1 MRKILFLALAAGAAA
16 LIVASCT
23 TRKKSDAALAQ
34 ADSTYTNLKQPDWS
48 RNAVIYEVNLRQYT
62 DSGTITAFERELP
75 RLKEL
80 GVDILWFMPIH
91 PISVDGRKGEL
102 GSYYAVQDY
111 KAFNPEFGTIDQ
123 FKKVVDKA
131 HDLGMK
137 VILDWVPNHTGR
149 DNAWVTE
156 HPDWYVKDSLG
167 NMVGP
172 YDWTDVYKL
181 DYNNPEMR
189 AAMVDALKFW
199 LTDVDVDGF
208 RCDVAPLVP
217 LGFWREARAAV
228 ESVRPGCLW
237 LAETVDPDFISALRA
252 EGFGCLSD
260 CQTYEAF
267 DICYD
272 YDIYPVFRDYLDG
285 AVPLARYAE
294 AVNRQEVTYPA
305 NYSKLRFLENHD
317 QARAAFLVPDGP
329 SLLNW
334 TAFSFFQKG
343 TGFIYAGQEAGC
355 AHLPNLFYKDPV
367 DWTGPD
373 RSEQFRRLCA
383 LKKHPLM
390 ADSAYTVQAL
400 PGDVLYAVHRK
411 GGRRLAGV
419 FSVRGGKALVRVDV
433 PDGWYENLFDGGRV
447 EVKDARVSCRGV
459 PVIIETAQ

>member
-1 MRKILFLALAAGAAA
+1 MAENTER
-16 LIVASCT
+16 T
-23 TRKKSDAALAQ
+23 
-34 ADSTYTNLKQPDWS
+34 W
-48 RNAVIYEVNLRQYT
+48 RNQVIYSIFVRNHTTE
-62 DSGTITAFERELP
+62 GTFEGVRRDLP
-75 RLKEL
+75 RIRGL
-80 GVDILWFMPIH
+80 GVDVIWLLPIH
-91 PISVDGRKGEL
+91 PIGEKARKGVL
-102 GSYYAVQDY
+102 GSPYAIRDY
-111 KAFNPEFGTIDQ
+111 RAVNPEYGTLDD
-123 FKKVVDKA
+123 FRRMVDEA
-131 HDLGMK
+131 HRLGMRC
-137 VILDWVPNHTGR
+137 VIDVVYNHTSP
-149 DNAWVTE
+149 DSVLAAE
-156 HPDWYVKDSLG
+156 HPEWFYHKEDGSFGNRVGDWSDII
-167 NMVGP
+167 
-172 YDWTDVYKL
+172 DL
-181 DYNNPEMR
+181 DYTDRGLWAYQIET
-189 AAMVDALKFW
+189 LKYW
-199 LTDVDVDGF
+199 ASMVDGF

-217 LGFWREARAAV
+217 LGFWREARAQV
-228 ESVRPGCLW
+228 EAVRPGCLW

>member
-1 MRKILFLALAAGAAA
+1 MAENTER
-16 LIVASCT
+16 T
-23 TRKKSDAALAQ
+23 
-34 ADSTYTNLKQPDWS
+34 W
-48 RNAVIYEVNLRQYT
+48 RNQVIYSIFVRNHTTE
-62 DSGTITAFERELP
+62 GTFEGVRRDLP
-75 RLKEL
+75 RIRGL
-80 GVDILWFMPIH
+80 GVDVIWLLPIH
-91 PISVDGRKGEL
+91 PIGEKARKGVL
-102 GSYYAVQDY
+102 GSPYAIRDY
-111 KAFNPEFGTIDQ
+111 RAVNPEYGTLDD
-123 FKKVVDKA
+123 FRRMVDEA
-131 HDLGMK
+131 HRLGMRC
-137 VILDWVPNHTGR
+137 VIDVVYNHTSP
-149 DNAWVTE
+149 DSVLAAE
-156 HPDWYVKDSLG
+156 HPEWFYHKEDGSFGNRVGDWSDII
-167 NMVGP
+167 
-172 YDWTDVYKL
+172 DL
-181 DYNNPEMR
+181 DYTDRGLWAYQIET
-189 AAMVDALKFW
+189 LKYW
-199 LTDVDVDGF
+199 ASMVDGF

-433 PDGWYENLFDGGRV
+433 PDG
-447 EVKDARVSCRGV
+447 
-459 PVIIETAQ
+459 

>member
-1 MRKILFLALAAGAAA
+1 MAENTEK
-16 LIVASCT
+16 T
-23 TRKKSDAALAQ
+23 
-34 ADSTYTNLKQPDWS
+34 W
-48 RNAVIYEVNLRQYT
+48 RNQVIYSIFVRNHTQE
-62 DSGTITAFERELP
+62 GTFEGVRRDLPRIRELGADVIWLLP
-75 RLKEL
+75 
-80 GVDILWFMPIH
+80 VH
-91 PISVDGRKGEL
+91 PIGEKARKGVL
-102 GSYYAVQDY
+102 GSPYAIRDY
-111 KAFNPEFGTIDQ
+111 RGVNPEYGTLDD
-123 FKKVVDKA
+123 FRRLVDEA
-131 HDLGMK
+131 HRLGMK
-137 VILDWVPNHTGR
+137 CIIDVVYNHTSP
-149 DNAWVTE
+149 DSVLAEE
-156 HPDWYVKDSLG
+156 HPEWFYHKEDGAFGNRVGDWSDII
-167 NMVGP
+167 
-172 YDWTDVYKL
+172 DL
-181 DYNNPEMR
+181 DYKNRGLWAYQIET
-189 AAMVDALKFW
+189 LKYW
-199 LTDVDVDGF
+199 ASMVDGF
-208 RCDVAPLVP
+208 RCDVAPLLP

-237 LAETVDPDFISALRA
+237 LAETVDPGFIAQLRA

-272 YDIYPVFRDYLDG
+272 YDIYHVFRDYLDG
-285 AVPLARYAE
+285 TVPLARYAE

-343 TGFIYAGQEAGC
+343 TWFIYAGQEAGC

-390 ADSAYTVQAL
+390 TDSAYTVQAL

-411 GGRRLAGV
+411 GNRRLAGV
-419 FSVRGGKALVRVDV
+419 FSVRGAKALVRVDV

-447 EVKDARVSCRGV
+447 EVKDGRVSCRGV
-459 PVIIETAQ
+459 PIIIETAQ

>member
-1 MRKILFLALAAGAAA
+1 MAENTDR
-16 LIVASCT
+16 T
-23 TRKKSDAALAQ
+23 
-34 ADSTYTNLKQPDWS
+34 W
-48 RNAVIYEVNLRQYT
+48 RNQVIYSIFVRNHTTE
-62 DSGTITAFERELP
+62 GTFEGVRRDLP
-75 RLKEL
+75 RIRGL
-80 GVDILWFMPIH
+80 GVDVIWLLPIH
-91 PISVDGRKGEL
+91 PIGEKARKGVL
-102 GSYYAVQDY
+102 GSPYAIRDYRAVNPEYGTLDDFRRMVDEAHRLGMRCVIDVVYNHTSPDSVLAAEHPEWFYHKEDGSFGNRVGDWSDIIDLDY
-111 KAFNPEFGTIDQ
+111 KNRGLWAYQIET
-123 FKKVVDKA
+123 
-131 HDLGMK
+131 
-137 VILDWVPNHTGR
+137 
-149 DNAWVTE
+149 
-156 HPDWYVKDSLG
+156 
-167 NMVGP
+167 
-172 YDWTDVYKL
+172 
-181 DYNNPEMR
+181 
-189 AAMVDALKFW
+189 LKYW
-199 LTDVDVDGF
+199 ASMVDGF

-237 LAETVDPDFISALRA
+237 LAETVDPGFIAQLRA

-272 YDIYPVFRDYLDG
+272 YDIYHVFRDYLDG
-285 AVPLARYAE
+285 TAPLARYAE
-294 AVNRQEVTYPA
+294 AVNRQEVAYPA

-411 GGRRLAGV
+411 GNRRLAGV
-419 FSVRGGKALVRVDV
+419 FSVRGAKALARVDV

-447 EVKDARVSCRGV
+447 EVKDGRVNCRGV

>member
-1 MRKILFLALAAGAAA
+1 MAENTEK
-16 LIVASCT
+16 T
-23 TRKKSDAALAQ
+23 
-34 ADSTYTNLKQPDWS
+34 W
-48 RNAVIYEVNLRQYT
+48 RNRVIYSIFVRNHTPE
-62 DSGTITAFERELP
+62 GTFEGVRRDLSRIRELGADVIW
-75 RLKEL
+75 L
-80 GVDILWFMPIH
+80 MPIH
-91 PISVDGRKGEL
+91 PIGEKARKGVL
-102 GSYYAVQDY
+102 GSPYAIRDY
-111 KAFNPEFGTIDQ
+111 RAVNPEYGTLDD
-123 FKKVVDKA
+123 FRRLVDEA
-131 HDLGMK
+131 HRLGMK
-137 VILDWVPNHTGR
+137 CIIDVVYNHTSP
-149 DNAWVTE
+149 DSVLAAE
-156 HPDWYVKDSLG
+156 HPEWFYRKEDGSFGNRVGDWSDII
-167 NMVGP
+167 
-172 YDWTDVYKL
+172 DL
-181 DYNNPEMR
+181 DYRDHGLWAYQIET
-189 AAMVDALKFW
+189 LKYW
-199 LTDVDVDGF
+199 ASMVDGF

-237 LAETVDPDFISALRA
+237 LAETVEPGFIAALRA

-272 YDIYPVFRDYLDG
+272 YDIYHVFRDYLDG

-355 AHLPNLFYKDPV
+355 AHLPNLFYKDPI

-411 GGRRLAGV
+411 GTRRLAGV
-419 FSVRGGKALVRVDV
+419 FSVRGGKALVRVDI

-447 EVKDARVSCRGV
+447 EVKDAHVSCRGI

>member
-1 MRKILFLALAAGAAA
+1 MAENTER
-16 LIVASCT
+16 T
-23 TRKKSDAALAQ
+23 
-34 ADSTYTNLKQPDWS
+34 W
-48 RNAVIYEVNLRQYT
+48 RNQVIYSIFVRNHTTE
-62 DSGTITAFERELP
+62 GTFEGVRRDLP
-75 RLKEL
+75 RIRGL
-80 GVDILWFMPIH
+80 GVDVIWLLPIH
-91 PISVDGRKGEL
+91 PIGEKARKGVL
-102 GSYYAVQDY
+102 GSPYAIRDY
-111 KAFNPEFGTIDQ
+111 RAVNPEYGTLDD
-123 FKKVVDKA
+123 FRRMVDEA
-131 HDLGMK
+131 HRLGMRC
-137 VILDWVPNHTGR
+137 VIDVVYNHTSP
-149 DNAWVTE
+149 DSVLAAE
-156 HPDWYVKDSLG
+156 HPEWFYHKEDGSFGNRVGDWSDII
-167 NMVGP
+167 
-172 YDWTDVYKL
+172 DL
-181 DYNNPEMR
+181 DYTDRGLWVYQIET
-189 AAMVDALKFW
+189 LKYW
-199 LTDVDVDGF
+199 ASMVDGF

>member
-1 MRKILFLALAAGAAA
+1 MAENTEK
-16 LIVASCT
+16 T
-23 TRKKSDAALAQ
+23 
-34 ADSTYTNLKQPDWS
+34 W
-48 RNAVIYEVNLRQYT
+48 RNQVIYSIFVRNHTQE
-62 DSGTITAFERELP
+62 GTFEGVRRDLPRIRELGADVIWLLP
-75 RLKEL
+75 
-80 GVDILWFMPIH
+80 VH
-91 PISVDGRKGEL
+91 PIGEKARTGVL
-102 GSYYAVQDY
+102 GSPYAIRDY
-111 KAFNPEFGTIDQ
+111 RGVNPEYGTLDD
-123 FKKVVDKA
+123 FRRLMDEA
-131 HDLGMK
+131 HRLGMK
-137 VILDWVPNHTGR
+137 CIIDVVYNHTSP
-149 DNAWVTE
+149 DSVLAEE
-156 HPDWYVKDSLG
+156 HPEWFYHKEDGAFGNRVGDWSDII
-167 NMVGP
+167 
-172 YDWTDVYKL
+172 DL
-181 DYNNPEMR
+181 DYKNRGLWAYQIET
-189 AAMVDALKFW
+189 LKYW
-199 LTDVDVDGF
+199 ASMVDGF

-237 LAETVDPDFISALRA
+237 LAETVDPGFIAQLRA

-272 YDIYPVFRDYLDG
+272 YDIYHVFRDYLDG
-285 AVPLARYAE
+285 TVPLARYAE
-294 AVNRQEVTYPA
+294 AVNRQEVAYPA

-390 ADSAYTVQAL
+390 TDSAYTVQAL

-411 GGRRLAGV
+411 GNRRLAGV
-419 FSVRGGKALVRVDV
+419 FSVRGAKALVWVDV

-447 EVKDARVSCRGV
+447 EVKDGRVSCRGV
-459 PVIIETAQ
+459 PIIIETAQ

>member
-1 MRKILFLALAAGAAA
+1 MAENTER
-16 LIVASCT
+16 T
-23 TRKKSDAALAQ
+23 
-34 ADSTYTNLKQPDWS
+34 W
-48 RNAVIYEVNLRQYT
+48 RNQVIYSIFVRNHTTE
-62 DSGTITAFERELP
+62 GTFEGVRRDLP
-75 RLKEL
+75 RIRGL
-80 GVDILWFMPIH
+80 GVDVIWLLPIH
-91 PISVDGRKGEL
+91 PIGEKARKGVL
-102 GSYYAVQDY
+102 GSPYAIRDY
-111 KAFNPEFGTIDQ
+111 RAVNPEYGTLDD
-123 FKKVVDKA
+123 FRRMVDEA
-131 HDLGMK
+131 HRLGMRC
-137 VILDWVPNHTGR
+137 VIDVVYNHTSP
-149 DNAWVTE
+149 DSVLAAE
-156 HPDWYVKDSLG
+156 HPEWFYHKEDGSFGNRVGDWSDII
-167 NMVGP
+167 
-172 YDWTDVYKL
+172 DL
-181 DYNNPEMR
+181 DYTDRGLWAYQIET
-189 AAMVDALKFW
+189 LKYW
-199 LTDVDVDGF
+199 ASMVDGF

-400 PGDVLYAVHRK
+400 PEDVLYAVHRK

>member
-1 MRKILFLALAAGAAA
+1 MAENTER
-16 LIVASCT
+16 T
-23 TRKKSDAALAQ
+23 
-34 ADSTYTNLKQPDWS
+34 W
-48 RNAVIYEVNLRQYT
+48 RNQVIYSIFVRNHTTE
-62 DSGTITAFERELP
+62 GTFEGVRRDLP
-75 RLKEL
+75 RIRGL
-80 GVDILWFMPIH
+80 GVDVIWLLPIH
-91 PISVDGRKGEL
+91 PIGEKARKGVL
-102 GSYYAVQDY
+102 GSPYAIRDY
-111 KAFNPEFGTIDQ
+111 RAVNPEYGTLDD
-123 FKKVVDKA
+123 FRRMVDEA
-131 HDLGMK
+131 HRLGMRC
-137 VILDWVPNHTGR
+137 VIDVVYNHTSP
-149 DNAWVTE
+149 DSVLAAE
-156 HPDWYVKDSLG
+156 HPEWFYHKGDGSFGNRVGDWSDII
-167 NMVGP
+167 
-172 YDWTDVYKL
+172 DL
-181 DYNNPEMR
+181 DYTDRGLWAYQIET
-189 AAMVDALKFW
+189 LKYW
-199 LTDVDVDGF
+199 ASMVDGF

>member
-1 MRKILFLALAAGAAA
+1 MAENTER
-16 LIVASCT
+16 T
-23 TRKKSDAALAQ
+23 
-34 ADSTYTNLKQPDWS
+34 W
-48 RNAVIYEVNLRQYT
+48 RNQVIYSIFVRNHTTE
-62 DSGTITAFERELP
+62 GTFEGVRRDLP
-75 RLKEL
+75 RIRGL
-80 GVDILWFMPIH
+80 GVDVIWLLPIH
-91 PISVDGRKGEL
+91 PIGEKARKGVL
-102 GSYYAVQDY
+102 GSPYAIRDY
-111 KAFNPEFGTIDQ
+111 RAVNPEYGTLDD
-123 FKKVVDKA
+123 FRRMVDEA
-131 HDLGMK
+131 HRLGMRC
-137 VILDWVPNHTGR
+137 VIDVVYNHTSP
-149 DNAWVTE
+149 DSVLAAE
-156 HPDWYVKDSLG
+156 HPEWFYHKEDGSFGNRVGDWSDII
-167 NMVGP
+167 
-172 YDWTDVYKL
+172 DL
-181 DYNNPEMR
+181 DYTDRGLWAYQIET
-189 AAMVDALKFW
+189 LKYW
-199 LTDVDVDGF
+199 ASMVDGF

-294 AVNRQEVTYPA
+294 AVNRQEVAYPA

>member
-1 MRKILFLALAAGAAA
+1 MAENTERT
-16 LIVASCT
+16 C
-23 TRKKSDAALAQ
+23 
-34 ADSTYTNLKQPDWS
+34 
-48 RNAVIYEVNLRQYT
+48 RNQVIYSIFVRNHTTE
-62 DSGTITAFERELP
+62 GTFEGVRRDLP
-75 RLKEL
+75 RIRGL
-80 GVDILWFMPIH
+80 GVDVIWLLPIH
-91 PISVDGRKGEL
+91 PIGEKARKGVL
-102 GSYYAVQDY
+102 GSPYAIRDY
-111 KAFNPEFGTIDQ
+111 RAVNPEYGTLDD
-123 FKKVVDKA
+123 FRRMVDEA
-131 HDLGMK
+131 HRLGMRC
-137 VILDWVPNHTGR
+137 VIDVVYNHTSP
-149 DNAWVTE
+149 DSVLAAE
-156 HPDWYVKDSLG
+156 HPEWFYHKEDGSFGNRVGDWSDII
-167 NMVGP
+167 
-172 YDWTDVYKL
+172 DL
-181 DYNNPEMR
+181 DYTDRGLWAYQIET
-189 AAMVDALKFW
+189 LKYW
-199 LTDVDVDGF
+199 ASMVDGF

-294 AVNRQEVTYPA
+294 AVNRQEGTYPA